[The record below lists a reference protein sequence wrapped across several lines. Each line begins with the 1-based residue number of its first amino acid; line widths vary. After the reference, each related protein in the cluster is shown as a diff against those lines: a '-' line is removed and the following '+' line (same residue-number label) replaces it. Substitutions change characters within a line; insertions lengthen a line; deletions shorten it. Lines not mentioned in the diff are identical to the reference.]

1 VTVLAARP
9 DAQPMAQRR
18 DAGTPARLFRDR
30 CRDWS
35 GSPALRRKEKG
46 IWYTITWA
54 EYYARVRA
62 VGLALADLGCRRG
75 DVVAILAE
83 NRPEWVY
90 ADLGAQCMGMI
101 GCGIYSTSAPEQV
114 EHVMGDSGARI
125 LFVEN
130 DEQLDKALAIR
141 FRCRALRWIV
151 VMDLKGLRNFSD
163 PQILSFAD
171 LLARGETLAQ
181 TRADDFERAIDAGA
195 PEDIAFLVYT
205 SGTTGRPKGAMIAN
219 RNVMYQIAAA
229 PGFLAITPQS
239 KTLSFLPL
247 CHIAERIGTIYNQ
260 LALGPIVHFPEN
272 SGTVFNDLREVAPHV
287 IFGPPRFWEKLHAQ
301 IELFMQDA
309 IPPARWLYRHAFAE
323 GKSLASLRL
332 AGRPAGWFRRMRF
345 RLLAAAVLSNVRTYL
360 GLRDIRHA
368 LTGAAAV
375 SPDLMIWFMAIG
387 VDLLEAY
394 GATETTGFCTMTPAG
409 NVKLGSAGMRAPGT
423 ELRIGAEDEILVRG
437 PNVFAGYWN
446 LAEKTAETIDS
457 DGWLHTGDCGTLDAD
472 GYLTIKDRIKDI
484 IITSGGKNITPSSIE
499 TVLKFSA
506 YIADAVVI
514 GEARKYLTCLIMI
527 DEESVAKFAQDNE
540 VPFTDFASLTR
551 TAAVR
556 ELITAE
562 LERVNATLARVEQLK
577 DFRVIQ
583 ELLTAEDEEL
593 TPTMKLKR
601 NVVARKYAALIDEMY
616 RD

>member
-1 VTVLAARP
+1 MTLFAAQSGVHP
-9 DAQPMAQRR
+9 TAETDHPC
-18 DAGTPARLFRDR
+18 TPARLFRDR
-30 CRDWS
+30 SRQWAAL
-35 GSPALRRKEKG
+35 PALRHKKKG
-46 IWYTITWA
+46 IWYSVSWD
-54 EYYARVRA
+54 EYYHRVRA

-90 ADLGAQCMGMI
+90 ADLGAQCVGMI
-101 GCGIYSTSAPEQV
+101 GCGIYPTSPPEQV
-114 EHVMGDSGARI
+114 EHVMADSGARI

-171 LLARGETLAQ
+171 LMARGEALTANQ
-181 TRADDFERAIDAGA
+181 AEHFERAVDAAA

-205 SGTTGRPKGAMIAN
+205 SGTTGPPKGAKIAN
-219 RNVMYQIAAA
+219 RSVMYQIAAA
-229 PGFLAITPQS
+229 PDFLPLAPQS

-247 CHIAERIGTIYNQ
+247 CHIAERMGTIYNQ
-260 LALGPIVHFPEN
+260 LALGQVVHFPEN

-301 IELFMQDA
+301 IDLFMRDA
-309 IPPARWLYRHAFAE
+309 IPVARWLYRYALAE
-323 GKSLASLRL
+323 GSALSARRL
-332 AGRPAGWFRRMRF
+332 TGRPGGRFRRLCF
-345 RLLAAAVLSNVRTYL
+345 RLLSMAVLSNIRAYL
-360 GLRDIRHA
+360 GLGNVRHA
-368 LTGAAAV
+368 LTGAAPV
-375 SPDLMIWFMAIG
+375 SPDLLTWFMAIG

-409 NVKLGSAGMRAPGT
+409 KIKLGSAGVRAPGT

-437 PNVFAGYWN
+437 ANVFAGYWN
-446 LAEKTAETIDS
+446 MPEKTAETIDG
-457 DGWLHTGDCGTLDAD
+457 DGWLHTGDCGTIDAD
-472 GYLTIKDRIKDI
+472 GYLRIKDRIKDI

-499 TVLKFSA
+499 TLLKFSA

-514 GEARKYLTCLIMI
+514 GESRKYLTCLVMI
-527 DEESVAKFAQDNE
+527 DEENVAKFAQDEE
-540 VPFTDFASLTR
+540 VPFTDFADLTR

-556 ELITAE
+556 KLVAAE
-562 LERVNATLARVEQLK
+562 IEAANAKLARVEQLK

-583 ELLTAEDEEL
+583 ELLTPEDEEL

-616 RD
+616 PE